1 MASIACKHG
10 FFAYPPVDS
19 GDNVVRLIALAH
31 RRPQLQNV
39 FFRAENMKFTP
50 SFLDEIRARLPLS
63 EVVGQ
68 SVKLRK
74 EGREWRGLSPF
85 NAEKTPSFYV
95 NDQKGFY
102 YDFSAGKNG
111 DLFNFVMET
120 QGLGFPEAVEKLAGM
135 AGLAMPVETP
145 EAAAAERRRATTIE
159 ALELAAAFFEQHLRG
174 PAGGK
179 ARAYLAERGLGAEA
193 REKFRLGYAPNE
205 RYALR
210 DYLASKGCSSETMI
224 EAGLLTHGPDIN
236 VPYDFFRDRLMFPI
250 GDRSGRTIA
259 FGGRALA
266 GDVQPKYKNTA
277 ETPLFHK
284 GSNLYNLHRA
294 RAAAHE
300 RGAVIAVEGYIDVI
314 AMTMAGHPNVV
325 AGLGTALTPEQCELL
340 WKMAEEPILCFDGD
354 KAGRKAAFRAV
365 DTALPLIG
373 PGKTLR
379 FALLPEGQDPDDLA
393 RAGGGAAI
401 EAVLAASKPLVEMLF
416 SHEAEAQPLDTPERK
431 AALERRLRDRAGQIR
446 DEVLRRHYFDDFRQR
461 LNELFGQRRQSAAK
475 RNFAPRG
482 PFKRDFGKQDSA
494 TFSRVPL
501 ALSSALLQSSLFAA
515 PREAPPMRESL
526 ILALLINHPG
536 LLSRHGEDIARL
548 EFSSPSAGKLRDAL
562 LGLAEPDLSPH
573 DLHQLL
579 VARGF
584 DSLLAGLAAS
594 ATISTLWCVR
604 PEAHENDADEVLRQ
618 ALALH
623 HKQRA
628 LNRELRL
635 AEAVLA
641 EEPSA
646 ANFAVLA
653 DIRKNLSALEGVEA
667 TIEGFGAHS
676 GREDKSV

>member
-1 MASIACKHG
+1 
-10 FFAYPPVDS
+10 
-19 GDNVVRLIALAH
+19 
-31 RRPQLQNV
+31 
-39 FFRAENMKFTP
+39 MK
-50 SFLDEIRARLPLS
+50 L
-63 EVVGQ
+63 
-68 SVKLRK
+68 KK

-85 NAEKTPSFYV
+85 NSEKTPSFYV

-111 DLFNFVMET
+111 DVFNFVMET

-145 EAAAAERRRATTIE
+145 EAAAAEKRRATTIE
-159 ALELAAAFFEQHLRG
+159 ALELATGFFQQQLRG
-174 PAGGK
+174 PAGAK
-179 ARAYLAERGLGAEA
+179 ARAYLTERGLGAEA
-193 REKFRLGYAPNE
+193 REKFRLGYAPGE

-210 DYLASKGCSSETMI
+210 DFLAGKGCSAETMI

-266 GDVQPKYKNTA
+266 KDVQPKYKNSA

-284 GSNLYNLHRA
+284 GSNLYNLHAA
-294 RAAAHE
+294 RPAAHE
-300 RGAVIAVEGYIDVI
+300 RGTVVAVEGYVDVI
-314 AMTMAGHPNVV
+314 ALTMAGHPNVV

-379 FALLPEGQDPDDLA
+379 FALLPDGQDPDDLA
-393 RAGGGAAI
+393 RSGGGAAI
-401 EAVLAASKPLVEMLF
+401 EAVLAAARPLVEMIF
-416 SHEAEAQPLDTPERK
+416 VRESEAQPLDTPERR
-431 AALERRLRDRAGQIR
+431 AGLERRLRDCAGLIR
-446 DEVLRRHYFDDFRQR
+446 DEMLRRHYLDDFRQR
-461 LNELFGQRRQSAAK
+461 LSELFGRTRASQNSGQSFGGQNRKFSPGGRFRQD
-475 RNFAPRG
+475 P
-482 PFKRDFGKQDSA
+482 A
-494 TFSRVPL
+494 TFSRQPF
-501 ALSSALLQSSLFAA
+501 APSSALLQSSLFAS
-515 PREAPPMRESL
+515 RKEAPAARELL
-526 ILALLINHPG
+526 ILALLLNHPG
-536 LLSRHGEDIARL
+536 LLALHGEEIARL
-548 EFSSPSAGKLRDAL
+548 EFSSESGGKLRDAL
-562 LGLAEPDLSPH
+562 LGLADPDASPGH
-573 DLHQLL
+573 LREKL
-579 VARGF
+579 VSRGF
-584 DSLLAGLAAS
+584 EVFLDALASS

-604 PEAHENDADEVLRQ
+604 PETHQNDADEVLRQ

-623 HKQRA
+623 RKQRA

-641 EEPSA
+641 GEPSE

-653 DIRKNLSALEGVEA
+653 DIRAQLSALEGAEA

>member
-1 MASIACKHG
+1 
-10 FFAYPPVDS
+10 VDS
-19 GDNVVRLIALAH
+19 GDKVVRLIALA
-31 RRPQLQNV
+31 RQRPHLQNAI
-39 FFRAENMKFTP
+39 FRAENMKFTP

-95 NDQKGFY
+95 NDQKGFFH
-102 YDFSAGKNG
+102 DFSAGRNG
-111 DLFNFVMET
+111 DHFAFLMET
-120 QGLGFPEAVEKLAGM
+120 QGLSFPEAVEKLAAM
-135 AGLAMPVETP
+135 AGLAMPLETP

-159 ALELAAAFFEQHLRG
+159 ALELAAAYFEQHLRG
-174 PAGGK
+174 PSGAK
-179 ARAYLAERGLGAEA
+179 ARAYLTERGLGPEA
-193 REKFRLGYAPNE
+193 REKFRLGYAPAE
-205 RYALR
+205 RYGLR
-210 DYLASKGCSSETMI
+210 DFLAGKGCSSETMI

-250 GDRSGRTIA
+250 GDRSGKVIA

-266 GDVQPKYKNTA
+266 KEVQPKYKNSP

-284 GSNLYNLHRA
+284 GSNLYNLHNA
-294 RAAAHE
+294 RQAAHE
-300 RGAVIAVEGYIDVI
+300 RGTVVAVEGYVDVI
-314 AMTMAGHPNVV
+314 AMAMAGHPNVV
-325 AGLGTALTPEQCELL
+325 AGLGTALTPDQCELL

-401 EAVLAASKPLVEMLF
+401 ESVLAASRPLVEMLF
-416 SHEAEAQPLDTPERK
+416 ARETEAQPLDTPERK
-431 AALERRLRDRAGQIR
+431 AALERRLRDCAGQIR
-446 DEVLRRHYFDDFRQR
+446 DEVLRRHYFDDFRRR
-461 LNELFGQRRQSAAK
+461 LNDLFGQRRQGAAVQGGAG
-475 RNFAPRG
+475 RNFTPGGR
-482 PFKRDFGKQDSA
+482 FKRDFKQDPA

-501 ALSSALLQSSLFAA
+501 APSSALLQSGLFAA
-515 PREAPPMRESL
+515 RREAPMMRESL
-526 ILALLINHPG
+526 ILALLLNHPG
-536 LLSRHGEDIARL
+536 LLARHGEDIARL
-548 EFSSPSAGKLRDAL
+548 EFSSQSAGKLRDAL
-562 LGLAEPDLSPH
+562 LGLVEPDLSPR
-573 DLHQLL
+573 DLHEKL
-579 VARGF
+579 VSRGF
-584 DSLLAGLAAS
+584 NSLLEGLAAN

-604 PEAHENDADEVLRQ
+604 PDAHENDADEVLRQ

-653 DIRKNLSALEGVEA
+653 DIRKNLSALEGAEA

>member
-1 MASIACKHG
+1 
-10 FFAYPPVDS
+10 
-19 GDNVVRLIALAH
+19 
-31 RRPQLQNV
+31 
-39 FFRAENMKFTP
+39 MKFTP

-68 SVKLRK
+68 SMKLRK

-85 NAEKTPSFYV
+85 NAEKTPSFFV
-95 NDQKGFY
+95 NDQKGFFH
-102 YDFSAGKNG
+102 DFSAGRSG
-111 DLFNFVMET
+111 DHFTFLMET
-120 QGLGFPEAVEKLAGM
+120 QGLGFPEAVEKLAAM

-145 EAAAAERRRATTIE
+145 EAAAAEQRRATAIE
-159 ALELAAAFFEQHLRG
+159 ALELAAQFFERQLRG
-174 PAGGK
+174 PAGAK
-179 ARAYLAERGLGAEA
+179 ARAYLTERGLGEEA
-193 REKFRLGYAPNE
+193 REKFRLGYAPAE

-210 DYLASKGCSSETMI
+210 DHLAGKGCASETMI
-224 EAGLLTHGPDIN
+224 EAGLLTHGPDIA

-250 GDRSGRTIA
+250 CDRSGRTIA

-266 GDVQPKYKNTA
+266 SEIQPKYKNSP

-284 GSNLYNLHRA
+284 GSNLYNLHNA
-294 RAAAHE
+294 RPVAH
-300 RGAVIAVEGYIDVI
+300 RLGTIVAVEGYVDVI
-314 AMTMAGHPNVV
+314 AMTMAGHSNVV

-373 PGKTLR
+373 AGKTLR

-401 EAVLAASKPLVEMLF
+401 EAVLAAAKPLVEMLF
-416 SHEAEAQPLDTPERK
+416 MREAEAQPLDTPERK
-431 AALERRLRDRAGQIR
+431 AAMERRLRDCAGQIR
-446 DEVLRRHYFDDFRQR
+446 DEVLRRHYYDDFRQR
-461 LNELFGQRRQSAAK
+461 LNDLFGQRRASGSG
-475 RNFAPRG
+475 RNFTPG
-482 PFKRDFGKQDSA
+482 GGFKRDRFKQDMA
-494 TFSRVPL
+494 TFSRVPV
-501 ALSSALLQSSLFAA
+501 APSAALLQSSLFGARRDA
-515 PREAPPMRESL
+515 PATRESL
-526 ILALLINHPG
+526 ILALLLNHPG
-536 LLSRHGEDIARL
+536 LLARHGEDIARL
-548 EFSSPSAGKLRDAL
+548 EFSSQTAGKLRDAL
-562 LGLAEPDLSPH
+562 LGLVEPDLSPR
-573 DLHQLL
+573 DLHEKL
-579 VARGF
+579 ASRGF
-584 DSLLAGLAAS
+584 DGLLEGLAAN
-594 ATISTLWCVR
+594 AILSTLWFVK
-604 PEAHENDADEVLRQ
+604 PDAHENDADEVLRQ

-635 AEAVLA
+635 AETVLA

-653 DIRKNLSALEGVEA
+653 DIRMNLSALEGVEA